1 MSENCR
7 IFAIDYESWV
17 SPLVYFLALFGVVI
31 PEPFVMISQ
40 AMDGIK
46 TIINVITHL
55 ENFLSMKKNTNTM
68 EPRKMRKTILLSVQT
83 VLEVGGLE

>member
-1 MSENCR
+1 
-7 IFAIDYESWV
+7 
-17 SPLVYFLALFGVVI
+17 
-31 PEPFVMISQ
+31 MISQ